1 MYSMTGFG
9 RAEVSSSVGSLTVEV
24 SSVNNRFLEMSV
36 RIPRQLSLL
45 EMQIRELISSRVNR
59 GQINLSVTLDD
70 TDALVQR
77 TLINKRLAAA
87 YTKQLRALAK
97 ELKMEGDV
105 SLEELVLIPDILKP
119 DKEKVDH
126 EQVWKLVEKALTKAL
141 TDLIAMRKKEGQA
154 MATDMQQRLL
164 AMKKAIAEIEKRSIG
179 ATEIYR
185 DKLQQRI
192 SSLLES
198 GQAEQLR
205 LEEEIALFAERTD
218 ITEECTRLK
227 SHIDLYQQALK
238 MKEPA
243 GKRLNFILQ
252 EMNREANTIG
262 SKCSE
267 FAISSLAIS
276 LKEEI
281 EKLRE
286 LVQNV
291 E

>member
-9 RAEVSSSVGSLTVEV
+9 RAEVSSPVGSLSIEV
-24 SSVNNRFLEMSV
+24 TSVNNRFLEMSV
-36 RIPRQLSLL
+36 RLPRQLSLL
-45 EMQIRELISSRVNR
+45 EMQIRELISSKVNR
-59 GQINLSVTLDD
+59 GQINLTVSLDD
-70 TDALVQR
+70 TEAAVQR
-77 TLINKRLAAA
+77 TLINSRLAAA
-87 YTKQLRALAK
+87 YAKQLKALQK
-97 ELKMEGDV
+97 ELKLAGEVTMHD
-105 SLEELVLIPDILKP
+105 LVLVPDILKP
-119 DKEKVDH
+119 DKERVDH
-126 EQVWKLVEKALTKAL
+126 DQVWKLVEKALTKAL
-141 TDLIAMRKKEGQA
+141 TDLVAMRKKEGAA
-154 MATDMQQRLL
+154 MANDMQQRLT
-164 AMKKAIAEIEKRSIG
+164 AMKKAIGEIEKKSSG
-179 ATEIYR
+179 AIEIYR
-185 DKLQQRI
+185 EKLTQRI
-192 SSLLES
+192 NALLEPA
-198 GQAEQLR
+198 QRDHLR

-243 GKRLNFILQ
+243 GKRLNFILH

>member
-1 MYSMTGFG
+1 
-9 RAEVSSSVGSLTVEV
+9 
-24 SSVNNRFLEMSV
+24 MSV

-45 EMQIRELISSRVNR
+45 EGQIRELIASRINR

-70 TDALVQR
+70 TDAAVQR

-97 ELKMEGDV
+97 ELKLEGDV

-119 DKEKVDH
+119 DKERVDH
-126 EQVWKLVEKALTKAL
+126 AQVWKLLEKALNKAL

-154 MATDMQQRLL
+154 MSTDMQQRLNG
-164 AMKKAIAEIEKRSIG
+164 MKKSIVEIEKRSVG
-179 ATEIYR
+179 ATEVYR

-192 SSLLES
+192 ASLLES
-198 GQAEQLR
+198 GQAEKLR

>member
-9 RAEVSSSVGSLTVEV
+9 RAEVSSPVGSLSIEV
-24 SSVNNRFLEMSV
+24 TSVNNRFLEMSV
-36 RIPRQLSLL
+36 RLPRQLSLL
-45 EMQIRELISSRVNR
+45 EMQIRELISSKVNR
-59 GQINLSVTLDD
+59 GQINLTVSLDD
-70 TDALVQR
+70 TEAAVQR
-77 TLINKRLAAA
+77 TLINSRLAAA
-87 YTKQLRALAK
+87 YAKQLKALQK
-97 ELKMEGDV
+97 ELKLAGEVTMHD
-105 SLEELVLIPDILKP
+105 LVLVPDILKP
-119 DKEKVDH
+119 DKERVDH
-126 EQVWKLVEKALTKAL
+126 DQVWKLVEKALTKAL
-141 TDLIAMRKKEGQA
+141 TDLVAMRKKEGAA
-154 MATDMQQRLL
+154 MANDMQQRLT
-164 AMKKAIAEIEKRSIG
+164 AMKKAIGEIEKKSSG
-179 ATEIYR
+179 AIEIYR
-185 DKLQQRI
+185 EKLTQRI
-192 SSLLES
+192 NALLEPA
-198 GQAEQLR
+198 QRDHLR

-243 GKRLNFILQ
+243 GKRLNFILH

-267 FAISSLAIS
+267 FTISSLAIS

>member
-9 RAEVSSSVGSLTVEV
+9 RAEVSSPVGSLTVEL

-97 ELKMEGDV
+97 ELKMEGDI

-154 MATDMQQRLL
+154 MATDMQQRLV
-164 AMKKAIAEIEKRSIG
+164 AMKKAIAEIEKRSTG
-179 ATEIYR
+179 ATEVYR

-198 GQAEQLR
+198 GQAEKLR

>member
-1 MYSMTGFG
+1 MAADM
-9 RAEVSSSVGSLTVEV
+9 RL
-24 SSVNNRFLEMSV
+24 R
-36 RIPRQLSLL
+36 LS
-45 EMQIRELISSRVNR
+45 
-59 GQINLSVTLDD
+59 G
-70 TDALVQR
+70 
-77 TLINKRLAAA
+77 
-87 YTKQLRALAK
+87 
-97 ELKMEGDV
+97 
-105 SLEELVLIPDILKP
+105 
-119 DKEKVDH
+119 
-126 EQVWKLVEKALTKAL
+126 
-141 TDLIAMRKKEGQA
+141 
-154 MATDMQQRLL
+154 
-164 AMKKAIAEIEKRSIG
+164 MKKSIAEIEKRSSG
-179 ATEIYR
+179 AIEVYR
-185 DKLQQRI
+185 EKLQQRI
-192 SSLLES
+192 ASLLES
-198 GQAEQLR
+198 GQAEKLR

>member
-1 MYSMTGFG
+1 MDQ
-9 RAEVSSSVGSLTVEV
+9 
-24 SSVNNRFLEMSV
+24 
-36 RIPRQLSLL
+36 P
-45 EMQIRELISSRVNR
+45 
-59 GQINLSVTLDD
+59 
-70 TDALVQR
+70 QR
-77 TLINKRLAAA
+77 DN
-87 YTKQLRALAK
+87 
-97 ELKMEGDV
+97 
-105 SLEELVLIPDILKP
+105 
-119 DKEKVDH
+119 
-126 EQVWKLVEKALTKAL
+126 
-141 TDLIAMRKKEGQA
+141 
-154 MATDMQQRLL
+154 
-164 AMKKAIAEIEKRSIG
+164 
-179 ATEIYR
+179 
-185 DKLQQRI
+185 
-192 SSLLES
+192 
-198 GQAEQLR
+198 LR
-205 LEEEIALFAERTD
+205 LEEEIAIFAERTD
-218 ITEECTRLK
+218 ISEECTRLK

>member
-9 RAEVSSSVGSLTVEV
+9 RAEISGSVGSLTVEL

-45 EMQIRELISSRVNR
+45 EGQIRELIASRINR

-70 TDALVQR
+70 TDAAVQR

-87 YTKQLRALAK
+87 YTKQLRGLAK
-97 ELKMEGDV
+97 ELKLEGDV

-119 DKEKVDH
+119 DKERVDH
-126 EQVWKLVEKALTKAL
+126 AQVWKLLEKALSKAL

-154 MATDMQQRLL
+154 MSTDMQQRLSG
-164 AMKKAIAEIEKRSIG
+164 MKKAITEIEKRSTG
-179 ATEIYR
+179 ATEVYR
-185 DKLQQRI
+185 EKLQQRI
-192 SSLLES
+192 AALLES
-198 GQAEQLR
+198 TQVEKLR

-218 ITEECTRLK
+218 ITEECTRLR

>member
-1 MYSMTGFG
+1 MTGFG
-9 RAEVSSSVGSLTVEV
+9 RAEVSSPVGSLTVEL

-70 TDALVQR
+70 TDAAVQR
-77 TLINKRLAAA
+77 TLINTRLASA
-87 YTKQLRALAK
+87 YAKQLKALQK
-97 ELKMEGDV
+97 ELKLAGEVTMHD
-105 SLEELVLIPDILKP
+105 LVLVPDILKP
-119 DKEKVDH
+119 DKERVDH

-154 MATDMQQRLL
+154 MATDMQQRLV
-164 AMKKAIAEIEKRSIG
+164 AMKKAITEIEKRSIG

>member
-1 MYSMTGFG
+1 MTGFG
-9 RAEVSSSVGSLTVEV
+9 RAEVSSPVGSLTVELA
-24 SSVNNRFLEMSV
+24 SVNNRFLEMSV
-36 RIPRQLSLL
+36 RLPRQLSLL
-45 EMQIRELISSRVNR
+45 ETQIRELISSKVNR
-59 GQINLSVTLDD
+59 GQINLTVTLDD
-70 TDALVQR
+70 TEAAVQR
-77 TLINKRLAAA
+77 TLINSRLAAA
-87 YTKQLRALAK
+87 YAKQLMTLQK
-97 ELKMEGDV
+97 ELKLAGEVTMHD
-105 SLEELVLIPDILKP
+105 LVLVPDILKP

-126 EQVWKLVEKALTKAL
+126 DQVWKLLEKGLTKAL
-141 TDLIAMRKKEGQA
+141 TDLVAMRKKEGAA
-154 MATDMQQRLL
+154 MAADMQQRLT
-164 AMKKAIAEIEKRSIG
+164 AMKKTIGEVEKKSSGAI
-179 ATEIYR
+179 EIYR
-185 DKLQQRI
+185 EKLTQRI
-192 SSLLES
+192 NSLLEPA
-198 GQAEQLR
+198 QRDHLR

>member
-1 MYSMTGFG
+1 
-9 RAEVSSSVGSLTVEV
+9 
-24 SSVNNRFLEMSV
+24 MSV

-87 YTKQLRALAK
+87 YTKQLRALGK

-119 DKEKVDH
+119 DKERVDH

-154 MATDMQQRLL
+154 MATDMQKRLV
-164 AMKKAIAEIEKRSIG
+164 AMKKAIGEIEKRSTG
-179 ATEIYR
+179 ATVIYR
-185 DKLQQRI
+185 EKLQQRI
-192 SSLLES
+192 ASLLES

>member
-9 RAEVSSSVGSLTVEV
+9 RAEVSSPVGSLTVEV

-87 YTKQLRALAK
+87 YTKQLRALGK

-119 DKEKVDH
+119 DKERVDH

-154 MATDMQQRLL
+154 MATDMQKRLV
-164 AMKKAIAEIEKRSIG
+164 AMKKAIGEIEKRSTG
-179 ATEIYR
+179 ATVIYR
-185 DKLQQRI
+185 EKLQQRI
-192 SSLLES
+192 ASLLES

>member
-9 RAEVSSSVGSLTVEV
+9 RAEISGSVGSLTVEL

-45 EMQIRELISSRVNR
+45 EGQIRELIASRINR

-70 TDALVQR
+70 TDAAVQR

-97 ELKMEGDV
+97 ELKLEGDV

-119 DKEKVDH
+119 DKERVDH
-126 EQVWKLVEKALTKAL
+126 AQVWKLLEKALNKAL

-154 MATDMQQRLL
+154 MSTDMQQRLNG
-164 AMKKAIAEIEKRSIG
+164 MKKSIVEIEKRSVG
-179 ATEIYR
+179 ATEVYR

-192 SSLLES
+192 ASLLES
-198 GQAEQLR
+198 GQAEKLR

>member
-9 RAEVSSSVGSLTVEV
+9 RAEVSSPVGSLTVEL

-70 TDALVQR
+70 TDAAVQR
-77 TLINKRLAAA
+77 TLINTRLASA
-87 YTKQLRALAK
+87 YAKQLKALQK
-97 ELKMEGDV
+97 ELKLAGEVTMHD
-105 SLEELVLIPDILKP
+105 LVLVPDILKP
-119 DKEKVDH
+119 DKERVDH

-154 MATDMQQRLL
+154 MATDMQQRLV
-164 AMKKAIAEIEKRSIG
+164 AMKKAITEIEKRSIG

>member
-9 RAEVSSSVGSLTVEV
+9 RAEVSSPVGSLTVELA
-24 SSVNNRFLEMSV
+24 SVNNRFLEMSV
-36 RIPRQLSLL
+36 RLPRQLSLL
-45 EMQIRELISSRVNR
+45 ETQIRELISSKVNR
-59 GQINLSVTLDD
+59 GQINLTVTLDD
-70 TDALVQR
+70 TEAAVQR
-77 TLINKRLAAA
+77 TLINSRLAAA
-87 YTKQLRALAK
+87 YAKQLKTLQK
-97 ELKMEGDV
+97 ELKLAGEVTMHD
-105 SLEELVLIPDILKP
+105 LVLVPDILKP

-126 EQVWKLVEKALTKAL
+126 DQVWKLLDKALTKAL
-141 TDLIAMRKKEGQA
+141 TDLVAMRKKEGAA
-154 MATDMQQRLL
+154 MAADMQQRLT
-164 AMKKAIAEIEKRSIG
+164 AMKMTIGEVEKKSSGAI
-179 ATEIYR
+179 EIYR
-185 DKLQQRI
+185 EKLTQRI
-192 SSLLES
+192 NSLLEPA
-198 GQAEQLR
+198 QRDHLR

>member
-9 RAEVSSSVGSLTVEV
+9 RAEVSSPVGSLSIEV
-24 SSVNNRFLEMSV
+24 TSVNNRFLEMSV
-36 RIPRQLSLL
+36 RLPRQLSLL
-45 EMQIRELISSRVNR
+45 ETQIRELISSKVNR
-59 GQINLSVTLDD
+59 GQINLTVSLDD
-70 TDALVQR
+70 TEAAVQR
-77 TLINKRLAAA
+77 TLINSRLAAA
-87 YTKQLRALAK
+87 YAKQLKALQK
-97 ELKMEGDV
+97 ELKLAGEVTMHD
-105 SLEELVLIPDILKP
+105 LVLVPDILKP
-119 DKEKVDH
+119 DKERVDH
-126 EQVWKLVEKALTKAL
+126 NQVWKLVEKALTKAL
-141 TDLIAMRKKEGQA
+141 TDLVAMRKKEGAA
-154 MATDMQQRLL
+154 MANDMQQRLT
-164 AMKKAIAEIEKRSIG
+164 AMKKAIGEIEKKSSG
-179 ATEIYR
+179 AIEIYR
-185 DKLQQRI
+185 EKLTQRI
-192 SSLLES
+192 NSLLEPA
-198 GQAEQLR
+198 QRDHLR

>member
-9 RAEVSSSVGSLTVEV
+9 RAEVSSPIGSLTVEV
-24 SSVNNRFLEMSV
+24 TSVNNRFLEMSV
-36 RIPRQLSLL
+36 RMPRQLSLL

-59 GQINLSVTLDD
+59 GQINLNVTLDD
-70 TDALVQR
+70 TDAAVQR
-77 TLINKRLAAA
+77 SLINSRLASA
-87 YTKQLRALAK
+87 YAKQLKGLQK
-97 ELKMEGDV
+97 ELKLAGDV
-105 SLEELVLIPDILKP
+105 SVHDLVLVPDILKP
-119 DKEKVDH
+119 DKERVDH
-126 EQVWKLVEKALTKAL
+126 DAVWKMVEKALGKAL
-141 TDLIAMRKKEGQA
+141 TDLVAMRKKEGAA
-154 MATDMQQRLL
+154 MAADMSQRLT
-164 AMKKAIAEIEKRSIG
+164 AMKKTLAEIEKKSVG
-179 ATEIYR
+179 AVEYYR
-185 DKLQQRI
+185 DKLTQRI
-192 SSLLES
+192 NTLMD
-198 GQAEQLR
+198 QPQRDNLR
-205 LEEEIALFAERTD
+205 LEEEIAIFAERTD
-218 ITEECTRLK
+218 ISEECTRLK

>member
-9 RAEVSSSVGSLTVEV
+9 RAKLTTLFGTLNVELT
-24 SSVNNRFLEMSV
+24 SVNNRFLEMSI
-36 RIPRQLSLL
+36 RLPRQLMPL
-45 EMQIRELISSRVNR
+45 ENKVRELIASKISR
-59 GQINLSVTLDD
+59 GQVNLSISLDESD
-70 TDALVQR
+70 SANHR
-77 TLINKRLAAA
+77 PLINKKLASA
-87 YTKQLRALAK
+87 YARQLKALQK
-97 ELKMEGDV
+97 ELGIAGEVTVADLLAV
-105 SLEELVLIPDILKP
+105 PDILKP
-119 DKEKVDH
+119 DKESLDLDAAWSAINKALSKAFMEMLLTRRKEGLAMARDMA
-126 EQVWKLVEKALTKAL
+126 QRLKAMRATITQVEKLSVNSVENY
-141 TDLIAMRKKEGQA
+141 R
-154 MATDMQQRLL
+154 
-164 AMKKAIAEIEKRSIG
+164 EKLNQKIG
-179 ATEIYR
+179 
-185 DKLQQRI
+185 
-192 SSLLES
+192 SLLDPA
-198 GQAEQLR
+198 QRNQLR
-205 LEEEIALFAERTD
+205 VEEEIALLAERTD

-227 SHIDLYQQALK
+227 AHIDLFQQTLK

-267 FAISSLAIS
+267 FSISSLAIA